1 MNREQLLH
9 IIENPNAT
17 ISADNLKELEALV
30 KAFPYFQGGH
40 ILIARAYHLSGNVF
54 ADKKIKK
61 AAVYAPNRKKL
72 KNYISAPT
80 EVTSTENKPVPEAPP
95 ITTPSIQ
102 RVEVKE
108 TESSLNEDIRLQLEK
123 LQEVKKEVLEPIK
136 EVEQPKEAKKEVLE
150 PEKEVE
156 KPQEV
161 KKALKPKTETKKL
174 PAKAKKSAKAKPALK
189 EKKQVEKKA
198 VAKPQTKT
206 TKKESI
212 SSSRLGDALYEI
224 NDRTE
229 EIPFDNTPDILL
241 EYLQHIQ
248 SKKRPSKKPKKD
260 QFDIIDSFIKEE
272 PSISRIDL
280 DKSIKSSN
288 TDLSQNSSIENTK
301 LISENLALI
310 YARQGNISK
319 AISIYEELI
328 LKNPLKKAYFASQ
341 IEKLKN

>member
-9 IIENPNAT
+9 IIEHPNAA
-17 ISADNLKELEALV
+17 ISSENLKELEELV
-30 KAFPYFQGGH
+30 KVFPYFQGGH
-40 ILIARAYHLSGNVF
+40 ILIAKAYHQSGNVF

-61 AAVYAPNRKKL
+61 AAVYTPNRKKL
-72 KNYISAPT
+72 KNYISTPATSSEPAVVEHNVAAEPVSIPT
-80 EVTSTENKPVPEAPP
+80 SVPDT
-95 ITTPSIQ
+95 I
-102 RVEVKE
+102 VEVVEAKE
-108 TESSLNEDIRLQLEK
+108 TKPNLNEAIKLQLEK
-123 LQEVKKEVLEPIK
+123 LQE
-136 EVEQPKEAKKEVLE
+136 AKKEVLK
-150 PEKEVE
+150 PEKHTE
-156 KPQEV
+156 KPTEAKQETKAKLTAKKQPVKV
-161 KKALKPKTETKKL
+161 KKPIT
-174 PAKAKKSAKAKPALK
+174 AKAKPAPK
-189 EKKQVEKKA
+189 EKKQTEKKA
-198 VAKPQTKT
+198 VVKQPPKT

-229 EIPFDNTPDILL
+229 TASVDNTPDILL

-248 SKKRPSKKPKKD
+248 SKKRSAKKPKKD

-280 DKSIKSSN
+280 DKATKSAS